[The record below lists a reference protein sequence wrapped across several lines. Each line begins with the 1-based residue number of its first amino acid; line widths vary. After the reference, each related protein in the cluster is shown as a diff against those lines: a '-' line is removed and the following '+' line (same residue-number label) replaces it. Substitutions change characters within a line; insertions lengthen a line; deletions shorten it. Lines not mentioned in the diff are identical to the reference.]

1 MRHVPHLVLDGALAV
16 AAAVRARR
24 VIVVADDPAALTVLA
39 SAMAERSTAGID
51 QVTVELVRGR
61 GRFVSGEA
69 RAVADLLAGGVG
81 APPGRRVHLTDH
93 GLDGRSTFLSNVETS
108 AHIGLLVTHGAF
120 DYSATGCADE
130 PGTSL
135 VTVTGAVGRPAVIEV
150 PNGIPLSV
158 LLPSVGASD
167 GEVLVGGYHG
177 AWLEDPGSVTVSR
190 PGLARVGG
198 TFGAGTVTVLDDLT
212 CPIGEIARVARWL
225 AGESMRQ
232 CGPCMFGLDGIADDM
247 AALAAGD
254 SKPSGHL
261 AYLLAITPGR
271 GACAHPDGA
280 IPASCGRRS
289 RRSPSTSICT
299 CDWEGAAG
307 LCWAGFHCRPMRLR
321 PRIPRHVAPA
331 GGSHETGE
339 DHRSRPG
346 TGRRLDT
353 MRRARVV
360 RVAGARTVHGRR
372 VGLPG
377 AHEPADLR
385 RPARP
390 CQTCSH
396 RLPRIGPEIGDLV
409 NDLTAARA
417 RLVRRATAGIVGVV
431 AIGASA
437 TGIATVAVAR
447 SADEPSSSVTSQAN
461 DDAGSSDQGSSVGNS
476 GSGNTGSGN
485 TGSGNT
491 GSGNTDSGSSTSNG
505 SSGLSHG
512 DSSNGTQGHSSA
524 S

>member
-1 MRHVPHLVLDGALAV
+1 MLGRGGAGFPVARKLEALPARGAGSVVVNGSEGEPLSLKDRSLMRHVPHLVLDGALAV

-39 SAMAERSTAGID
+39 SAVAERSTAGID

-108 AHIGLLVTHGAF
+108 AHIGLLVAHGAF

-280 IPASCGRRS
+280 VRFLRSSLQTFAVDVDLHLRLGGCGRPVLGRLPLSADAASPTDSAS
-289 RRSPSTSICT
+289 RR
-299 CDWEGAAG
+299 
-307 LCWAGFHCRPMRLR
+307 
-321 PRIPRHVAPA
+321 
-331 GGSHETGE
+331 
-339 DHRSRPG
+339 
-346 TGRRLDT
+346 TGRR
-353 MRRARVV
+353 
-360 RVAGARTVHGRR
+360 VA
-372 VGLPG
+372 
-377 AHEPADLR
+377 
-385 RPARP
+385 
-390 CQTCSH
+390 
-396 RLPRIGPEIGDLV
+396 
-409 NDLTAARA
+409 
-417 RLVRRATAGIVGVV
+417 
-431 AIGASA
+431 
-437 TGIATVAVAR
+437 
-447 SADEPSSSVTSQAN
+447 
-461 DDAGSSDQGSSVGNS
+461 
-476 GSGNTGSGN
+476 
-485 TGSGNT
+485 
-491 GSGNTDSGSSTSNG
+491 
-505 SSGLSHG
+505 
-512 DSSNGTQGHSSA
+512 
-524 S
+524 